1 MAVGKPLAA
10 IVRKVA
16 EVGRLPRVP
25 AGGCDASQ
33 GVLAGFDHTV
43 CGVVWFDA
51 HGDFNTPQTTITG
64 YLPAMSMA
72 VITGHCYPSYW
83 AQMGDSTPIA
93 ESATLMLGL
102 RDLDP
107 AEKERLEH
115 SPIQVVKWREGKPES
130 EVRKAIDELA
140 RRVPEVYLHIDI
152 DSLDSEVAPGVMLFP
167 VLGGIS
173 LEDMNRPFVPS
184 LRDCGLGPLH
194 WQSMILRTTKTTR
207 RSEPHCD

>member
-1 MAVGKPLAA
+1 
-10 IVRKVA
+10 
-16 EVGRLPRVP
+16 
-25 AGGCDASQ
+25 
-33 GVLAGFDHTV
+33 
-43 CGVVWFDA
+43 
-51 HGDFNTPQTTITG
+51 
-64 YLPAMSMA
+64 MSMA

-140 RRVPEVYLHIDI
+140 QRVPEVYLQIDI
-152 DSLDSEVAPGVMLFP
+152 DSLDAEVAPGVMLSP
-167 VLGGIS
+167 VLGSIS

-184 LRDCGLGPLH
+184 LRDCGLGPPH